1 MIKLGCYK
9 VAGDSMQPSFCGS
22 DFVIA
27 YRRLHSV
34 FKQGDVV
41 VVEHPQYG
49 KIIKRIIT
57 IENGG
62 TLLLVGD
69 NLAASTDT
77 LTLGSIQ
84 PTQVLGR
91 VVGHVSRPTR

>member
-1 MIKLGCYK
+1 
-9 VAGDSMQPSFCGS
+9 MQPSFCCS

-41 VVEHPQYG
+41 VVEHAQYG

-84 PTQVLGR
+84 PAQVLGR
-91 VVGHVSRPTR
+91 VVGQVSRSTRWCTNEGRG